1 MPSTGSSLVELPTAL
16 PLSLLLS
23 GNHHESISFFIISS
37 PTTPLVLGLPWLRL
51 HNPHIDWSTSTIT
64 NWSLL
69 CHSHCLHSAVPT
81 TVPTTSP
88 PPSPVDLTLVPA
100 QYHNLQE
107 VFSKDSAQS
116 LPPHRPYDC
125 SIDLLPGGRCSVV
138 LFTRCGF

>member
-1 MPSTGSSLVELPTAL
+1 M
-16 PLSLLLS
+16 
-23 GNHHESISFFIISS
+23 
-37 PTTPLVLGLPWLRL
+37 LGLPWLRL

-64 NWSLL
+64 NWRLF

-88 PPSPVDLTLVPA
+88 PPSPVHLTLVPA

-107 VFSKDSAQS
+107 VFSFQS

-125 SIDLLPGGRCSVV
+125 GIDLLPGAPLPSSKLYNLSRPEREAMETYITQKDLFVPPPPLWGRVSSLWRRRRRPFAPV
-138 LFTRCGF
+138 